1 MKVTDHPVVVEQV
14 LNNPANEVW
23 QAITEIGQ
31 MRQWFFE
38 NIPDFKPEI
47 GFKTHFEVRVEDRTF
62 THLWKVTE
70 VIPLKKIAYNWKY
83 KEYPGDSFVIFELLE
98 ENGDVRIRLTS
109 KVIEDFPD
117 HIPEFLRESCVQGWN
132 YFIRG
137 RLKGYMNEH

>member
-1 MKVTDHPVVVEQV
+1 MKITDKPVVIEQV
-14 LNNPANEVW
+14 FKNPVNKVW

-38 NIPDFKPEI
+38 NLPDFKPEI
-47 GFKTHFEVRVEDRTF
+47 GFNTQFEVQVEDRTF

-70 VIPLKKIAYNWKY
+70 VIPLKKITYNWKY

-98 ENGDVRIRLTS
+98 DNGKVNIRLTT

-117 HIPEFLRESCVQGWN
+117 HIPEFLRDSCVQGWH
-132 YFIRG
+132 YFIRE
-137 RLKGYMNEH
+137 RLTDYMKKS

>member
-1 MKVTDHPVVVEQV
+1 MKITDKPVVVEQV
-14 LNNPANEVW
+14 FKNPVIKVW

-47 GFKTHFEVRVEDRTF
+47 GFNTQFEVQVEDRTF

-70 VIPLKKIAYNWKY
+70 VVLLKKITYNWKY

-98 ENGDVRIRLTS
+98 GNEKVKVRLTT

-117 HIPEFLRESCVQGWN
+117 HIPEFLRESCVQGWH
-132 YFIRG
+132 YFIQE
-137 RLKGYMNEH
+137 RLTDYLKKS